1 MNCHI
6 LLTLKSIM
14 YENSV
19 QVQKAKFI
27 MMFLEHDSSLLLFS
41 LDKGLSK
48 LMLKRKSLFPSIWL
62 ISTLWDFKMCF
73 CYP

>member
-19 QVQKAKFI
+19 QVQKDKFSR
-27 MMFLEHDSSLLLFS
+27 MFLEHDSSLLLFG
-41 LDKGLSK
+41 LDKSLSK
-48 LMLKRKSLFPSIWL
+48 LMFTLKNLFPSIQL
-62 ISTLWDFKMCF
+62 SCTL
-73 CYP
+73 